1 MIKKLRIRFI
11 VIAMAAIV
19 IVLAVILSGIYVVSR
34 KNIANYSDK
43 VLMILAKNNG
53 TFPKDYKS
61 DKAPGYL
68 GLQSTDETPFDTRY
82 FTVTYDAWGNA
93 YDFNLVRTEL
103 VNTPE
108 EAIEYCNEALSE
120 EEEQGAIGDYR
131 YLVYRDRSDGGMMI
145 LFMDCHRQ
153 TDALKSFMRSSMI
166 FCLSAAGAVCILL
179 ILFSKRAIEPIA
191 NSYEKQRHFISD
203 ASHELKTPLAII
215 SANNEI
221 LEMDY
226 GENECT
232 DAIQKQVV
240 RMANM
245 TKNLTTLA
253 KIDEKAALE
262 ERKNIDVGAL
272 ISDVAEPYYTL
283 ARTSGLNI
291 EVTIPEKCVLYG
303 DEGLLR
309 QMVSLLLDNAVKYG
323 KSYVRISAKKAVTKL
338 KRIIVLEF
346 RNDAENVEQGNLD
359 KYFAR
364 FFRSDGARASGI
376 EGSGIGLSI
385 VKEIAELHKGKV
397 SARGEGN
404 DFVVTI
410 TFDKFSFGH
419 IKKDSD
425 NE

>member
-11 VIAMAAIV
+11 VIAMVAIV
-19 IVLAVILSGIYVVSR
+19 IVLTVILSGIYVVSR

-53 TFPKDYKS
+53 VFPKDYRG
-61 DKAPGYL
+61 DFEPGYL
-68 GLQSTDETPFDTRY
+68 GLQSTNETPFDTRY
-82 FTVTYDAWGNA
+82 FTVTYDAYGNA
-93 YDFNLVRTEL
+93 YDFNLVKTEL
-103 VNTPE
+103 VDTPE
-108 EAIEYCNEALSE
+108 DAIEYCDKAFSKGKDR
-120 EEEQGAIGDYR
+120 GAIGDYR
-131 YLVYRDRSDGGMMI
+131 YLVYRDRADGGTMV

-153 TDALKSFMRSSMI
+153 TDALKSFMRSSLV
-166 FCLSAAGAVCILL
+166 FCLSATGAICILL

-253 KIDEKAALE
+253 KIDERAALE
-262 ERKNIDVGAL
+262 ERKNIDVGTL
-272 ISDVAEPYYTL
+272 ISDVAEPYYAV
-283 ARTSGLNI
+283 ARTSDKTI
-291 EVTIPEKCVLYG
+291 EVSIPEGFVLLG
-303 DEGLLR
+303 DEGLFR
-309 QMVSLLLDNAVKYG
+309 QMVALLLDNAMKYG
-323 KSYVRISAKKAVTKL
+323 KSYVKVSARKTVTKL
-338 KRIIVLEF
+338 KREIVIEF
-346 RNDAENVEQGNLD
+346 RNDAESVEQGNLE
-359 KYFAR
+359 KYFDR
-364 FFRSDGARASGI
+364 FYRSDGARASGI

-385 VKEIAELHKGKV
+385 VREIAELHKGKV

-404 DFVVTI
+404 EFIVTI
-410 TFDKFSFGH
+410 SFDKFSFGR
-419 IKKDSD
+419 KKCESK
-425 NE
+425 